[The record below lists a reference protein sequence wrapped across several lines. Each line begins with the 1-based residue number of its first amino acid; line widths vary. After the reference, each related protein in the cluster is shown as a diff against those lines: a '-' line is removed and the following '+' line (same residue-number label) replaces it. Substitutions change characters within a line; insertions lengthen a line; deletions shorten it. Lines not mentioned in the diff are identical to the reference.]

1 MSFLD
6 QLQQSTGLLTE
17 QVKNTQPFGSYT
29 PTASDYVMG
38 IPQNRFVGNQFQMPT
53 LGLQPGQNIPVFG
66 GTYTPSPFGSAYGM
80 SPYQEIPAVG
90 VMPTPRPGGRGPA
103 EGEGPALGTG
113 VDILDRLSYQD
124 PRLRGILGGEYEG
137 RNIGDTF
144 SFSRDLPF
152 GQAYDQYGRRRNIG
166 ATIPG
171 AVQGLANFVTG
182 GGIIGK
188 TLKGLFGSDEDE
200 VTPETLEAFRQLEQR
215 GLDASRQGFRSDVA
229 APKADASTIGG
240 TGGRRGGAG
249 TAAGTG
255 GTGAGPTGTGGQ
267 SRRGGDRG
275 GRRGGGG
282 GGGSSPSGGPAGCFV
297 EGTAV
302 QMADG
307 STKEITSI
315 QIGEETKGGTVQAKM
330 EFMPQNIYNYKDVL
344 VSGSHWVIED
354 NQFIAVE
361 DSKHGV
367 LTDRIEPVYT
377 FKTSDNRIWI
387 NDIEFGDF
395 ETGTDEDWEPH
406 FEMVR
411 QKLNKELNDKY

>member
-53 LGLQPGQNIPVFG
+53 LGLQPGQGIPVFG

-90 VMPTPRPGGRGPA
+90 VMPTPRLGGRGPA

-144 SFSRDLPF
+144 TFSRDLPF

-215 GLDASRQGFRSDVA
+215 GLDASRQGFRGDVA
-229 APKADASTIGG
+229 APGADASTIGG

-282 GGGSSPSGGPAGCFV
+282 GSSPGGGPAGCFV
-297 EGTAV
+297 EGTAI